1 MENFTCVEK
10 CGTGFFQFGFTC
22 VTLCPDG
29 TKDSIVN
36 DTLICELCD
45 GPCVRPTIGMETK
58 VVNDGK
64 SLETKVDFPSGLHP
78 NNTVASMKESV
89 KLWLVL
95 ADSRRLLADEN

>member
-1 MENFTCVEK
+1 M
-10 CGTGFFQFGFTC
+10 
-22 VTLCPDG
+22 
-29 TKDSIVN
+29 IA
-36 DTLICELCD
+36 
-45 GPCVRPTIGMETK
+45 METK

-95 ADSRRLLADEN
+95 ADSRRLLANEN